1 MQRQWSDLSKVLSQF
16 ILHWL
21 SRTFKMNPKLLYM
34 CVPLSSGLCTS
45 PLYFTLEWYW
55 NPCVLHTL
63 ITFCVS
69 AFAHTIAL
77 PWKFF
82 FLSFPHFDILM
93 LYKWLQVLLLGE
105 VFCSSILPAPR
116 THLLWDCRKSQNLY
130 VSFLP
135 KWTMML
141 CHVSISLPLDFEFPR
156 SEPITFIF
164 GWPKPSAVPEQARTP
179 LVIAEWLNLWTSLV
193 VSFFQ

>member
-1 MQRQWSDLSKVLSQF
+1 MEWSIQSIKPIHPSLTFQDLQNESQASLHVCPSVIWPLHLTSVF
-16 ILHWL
+16 HTWVILK
-21 SRTFKMNPKLLYM
+21 S
-34 CVPLSSGLCTS
+34 LCSAYTD
-45 PLYFTLEWYW
+45 
-55 NPCVLHTL
+55 H
-63 ITFCVS
+63 FCVS

-156 SEPITFIF
+156 SEPIAFIF